1 MGWLKALATDMELR
15 SYLHKNNITHN
26 SRALPSIE
34 EIVLIPC
41 TRELVAGVA
50 LVAVTAVV

>member
-1 MGWLKALATDMELR
+1 MATDMELR